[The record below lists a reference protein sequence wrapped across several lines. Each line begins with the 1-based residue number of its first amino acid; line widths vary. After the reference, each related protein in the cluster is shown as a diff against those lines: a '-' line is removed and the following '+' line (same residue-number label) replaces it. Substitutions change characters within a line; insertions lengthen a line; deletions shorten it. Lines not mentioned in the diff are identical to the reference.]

1 MTSLPNDGGDV
12 FEALATVAELGEGT
26 VLARVKSTGEAICL
40 IRHRGEVSA
49 VSGICTH
56 EHFSM
61 AQSDL
66 LPDGTLQCAWHG
78 ARFDRRT
85 GEVKQVPAAAPL
97 PIYQVR
103 IEGDRIMVGAR
114 CPRTGA
120 RYEASTAKIEETA

>member
-1 MTSLPNDGGDV
+1 VTSPPNDGGDV

-85 GEVKQVPAAAPL
+85 GEVKQVPATAPL

-103 IEGDRIMVGAR
+103 IEGERIMVGAR
-114 CPRTGA
+114 CQRAGG
-120 RYEASTAKIEETA
+120 RYEASAVKIAEPA